1 MKQGVEMKA
10 ASLILGILAIVGALV
25 AFIPLLGWMNWG
37 VIPFSVAG
45 VVVSAIAT
53 AASKEDRG
61 LAIAGIIL
69 CGIALM
75 ISIPRLIIGC
85 GVV

>member
-1 MKQGVEMKA
+1 MKA
-10 ASLILGILAIVGALV
+10 ASLVLGILAIAGASV
-25 AFIPLLGWMNWG
+25 AFVPLLGWMNWG

-45 VVVSAIAT
+45 IVVSVIVT

-61 LAIAGIIL
+61 LTIAGIIL
-69 CGIALM
+69 CAIALL

-85 GVV
+85 GVM